1 MADGQSA
8 DGVAHGRAFWEFQAL
23 ALKAGCLPEDVVVA
37 DAHRNHCLVHP
48 AALRACRPQALHKRP
63 AAVHKVDRAGD
74 KIGLGEK
81 DDGPGHVF
89 RRADA
94 FEQ

>member
-8 DGVAHGRAFWEFQAL
+8 NGVAHVRAVWHFQAL
-23 ALKAGCLPEDVVVA
+23 VLKAGWLPEDVVVA
-37 DAHRNHCLVHP
+37 DAHPNHCLVHH
-48 AALRACRPQALHKRP
+48 AALRTGRPQALHKRP
-63 AAVHKVDRAGD
+63 AAVHKIDGAGN

-89 RRADA
+89 RCTHA